1 MGCVAISGM
10 SKIQRAMT
18 EAIIEKMIRY
28 FGTDVRRINHALK
41 VYGFASCMARREGL
55 SVRETQIVDVAA
67 ILHDIGIHEAERKHH
82 SSGGKYQELEGPAI
96 ARELLSDLELDAATV
111 DRICFIIGNHH
122 SYQKIDGPDFQL
134 LVEADFLVN
143 IYEDE
148 MPGHSIESV
157 RDKYFTS
164 KSGLLLLN
172 SMYVG

>member
-1 MGCVAISGM
+1 MVD
-10 SKIQRAMT
+10 R
-18 EAIIEKMIRY
+18 IIEKMITY

-55 SVRETQIVDVAA
+55 TPEEIQVVDIAA
-67 ILHDIGIHEAERKHH
+67 VLHDIGIHEAERKHH

-96 ARELLSDLELDAATV
+96 AKELLSDVGLESATI
-111 DRICFIIGNHH
+111 DRICFIIGHHH

-148 MPGHSIESV
+148 MPKHAIESV
-157 RDKYFTS
+157 RDKYFAS
-164 KSGLLLLN
+164 KTGLLLLN
-172 SMYVG
+172 SLYG